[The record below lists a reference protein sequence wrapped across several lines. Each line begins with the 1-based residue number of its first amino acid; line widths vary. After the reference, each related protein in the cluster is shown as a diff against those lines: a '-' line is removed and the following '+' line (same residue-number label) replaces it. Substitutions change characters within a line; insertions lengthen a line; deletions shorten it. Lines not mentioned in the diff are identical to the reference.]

1 MIQNFFILFFVFVI
15 GCFHLKK
22 NENKIPS
29 GPFSN
34 LNVCSWHW
42 WWSVCGYKLFSTAMQ
57 HISYLRNPMIRV
69 SKLIAKLGQYRRSN
83 LSNLPQTVLFTWD
96 YLPKCLCETSL
107 NDRNWNCKVL
117 TGFNR
122 ELPHRGRVQV
132 KSSCLGNV
140 VWDAS
145 GVQRGHLYGN
155 CSHGH
160 SLTTDRAC
168 WPCVR

>member
-96 YLPKCLCETSL
+96 YLPKCLRETSL

-117 TGFNR
+117 TGLNR

-132 KSSCLGNV
+132 KSCLGNV

-145 GVQRGHLYGN
+145 GVQRGH
-155 CSHGH
+155 
-160 SLTTDRAC
+160 SL
-168 WPCVR
+168 WEL